1 MGQLDEIVIAAMTR
15 AMQKA
20 EPLLAEALSQ
30 YGVTSPDQLLPG
42 VAGKVF
48 QDVMLRVAAENFP
61 NAQLDALKH
70 GLAAFQHPLFE
81 TALLRLKAQS
91 LSTSDAFAMATGRD
105 AAIVLAGLG
114 LRVAP
119 FDRKTP
125 RILAE
130 PDNDIDKVGETFAK
144 WKSAYVGYSPC
155 DTPFYMLLTDCVRTM
170 RTQIA
175 DRPELRELKD
185 LVTRTGLALPSGP
198 FPAFKHGIILIP
210 RESGDS
216 VSTIFLNNPNPND
229 GSVGLYAGWSI
240 NGSREGAPNNGFLPV
255 PLQFLD
261 AAIKEPEI
269 ALWIWRPTGPRV
281 VLN

>member
-1 MGQLDEIVIAAMTR
+1 MGQFDEIAVAAMTR

-20 EPLLAEALSQ
+20 EPLLAEELSR
-30 YGVTSPDQLLPG
+30 YGVTAPDQLPPG
-42 VAGKVF
+42 IAGQVF
-48 QDVMLRVAAENFP
+48 QEVMVRTAAENFP
-61 NAQLDALKH
+61 GAQLDALKH
-70 GLAAFQHPLFE
+70 SLAAFEHPLFGP
-81 TALLRLKAQS
+81 ALARLKVQS
-91 LSTSDAFAMATGRD
+91 RSASDAFAIATGSD

-130 PDNDIDKVGETFAK
+130 PDNGIDNVARTFAK

-155 DTPFYMLLTDCVRTM
+155 DIPFYMLLTDCVRTM

-185 LVTRTGLALPSGP
+185 LVTRTGLALPSDP

-216 VSTIFLNNPNPND
+216 VSTIFLNNPNPNE

-240 NGSREGAPNNGFLPV
+240 NGSREGAPNSGFLPV

-281 VLN
+281 MLN